1 MPLRSVLLLAHVVGL
16 ALGVGAAT
24 VKLVLLLAS
33 TRDEKVVPA
42 FLYVVR
48 PITRLIV
55 AGTLLLALSGIGWLI
70 VGYPFTPL
78 LGAKLVL
85 VVVGGVLGPIVDK
98 VVEPRFRAL
107 APGPG
112 AAPSP
117 AFAAARSRFIVVEAV
132 ATGMFYG
139 AMVIGV
145 LL

>member
-24 VKLVLLLAS
+24 VKLVLLLAP
-33 TRDEKVVPA
+33 TR
-42 FLYVVR
+42 
-48 PITRLIV
+48 
-55 AGTLLLALSGIGWLI
+55 
-70 VGYPFTPL
+70 
-78 LGAKLVL
+78 
-85 VVVGGVLGPIVDK
+85 
-98 VVEPRFRAL
+98 
-107 APGPG
+107 G